1 MFNKE
6 IFSKILSDIHGNYEN
21 MTEFAKAAAF
31 DRSYIS
37 KYIHKRLDNPPSPK
51 ILERIAN
58 ASKGITTYNEL
69 MFICG
74 YTDQYQNK
82 DDYLES
88 EDLFNSMMYK
98 LNDAKLSTHELSQLK
113 NICLHNTR
121 NDEANMSINEFINK
135 FPEKLQTKILNFYNE
150 FLDKKFTRIRNKLAH
165 GEYYRV
171 PVYGQISAGQ
181 PNWAEECL
189 EGYLPIDPELMNIIN
204 PEECFFLRVNGESM
218 NKVIKNGAYAL
229 IRKQDIV
236 ENGEIAAVLV
246 NGNDA
251 TIKKFTR
258 QKDLVVLEPMSDD
271 ISFQTQIYDKSTSIK
286 ILGKYIGKFEIN
298 N

>member
-1 MFNKE
+1 
-6 IFSKILSDIHGNYEN
+6 
-21 MTEFAKAAAF
+21 
-31 DRSYIS
+31 
-37 KYIHKRLDNPPSPK
+37 
-51 ILERIAN
+51 
-58 ASKGITTYNEL
+58 
-69 MFICG
+69 
-74 YTDQYQNK
+74 
-82 DDYLES
+82 
-88 EDLFNSMMYK
+88 
-98 LNDAKLSTHELSQLK
+98 
-113 NICLHNTR
+113 
-121 NDEANMSINEFINK
+121 
-135 FPEKLQTKILNFYNE
+135 
-150 FLDKKFTRIRNKLAH
+150 
-165 GEYYRV
+165 
-171 PVYGQISAGQ
+171 
-181 PNWAEECL
+181 
-189 EGYLPIDPELMNIIN
+189 MNIIN

-251 TIKKFTR
+251 TIKKFTK